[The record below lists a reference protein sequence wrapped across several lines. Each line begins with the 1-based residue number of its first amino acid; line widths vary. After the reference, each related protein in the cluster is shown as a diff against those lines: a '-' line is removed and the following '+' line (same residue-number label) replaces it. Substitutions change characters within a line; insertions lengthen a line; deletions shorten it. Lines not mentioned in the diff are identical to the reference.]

1 MVDETSILQLLTLKD
16 LSGLLRYNQID
27 SVRRWLNS
35 KQIKIHNIGNRKNVV
50 FKIDYDVALMVEKG
64 IELKNKYPSN
74 WKEFLWFYT
83 SDDKTLELVCHHMEE
98 NFRTNNRFK
107 TIEIKTKKELKLVK
121 GLL

>member
-64 IELKNKYPSN
+64 IELKNKYP
-74 WKEFLWFYT
+74 E
-83 SDDKTLELVCHHMEE
+83 
-98 NFRTNNRFK
+98 
-107 TIEIKTKKELKLVK
+107 
-121 GLL
+121 

>member
-1 MVDETSILQLLTLKD
+1 MVDETSNLQLLTLKD

-83 SDDKTLELVCHHMEE
+83 SDDKTLELVCHQMEE